1 MPFMLPLRF
10 LPLIQTSSVQRH
22 FSRSINHSVAG
33 GRKKKKMLGLGSVR
47 ILPEVVFGCRSWE
60 FLLPGSCKQTLAL
73 SLPPHLPPRFY
84 CQTSRQAAGEQEQ
97 TPLRHSGLICG
108 APLNFC
114 GLQRKAAPCLEG
126 SGCQI
131 SLATSKIAI
140 SGGGALKSEL
150 CGSLALFVC
159 SICLLHQAEM
169 CSFTTDAA
177 RLPEDTWRGSGE
189 PLPVSLGSL
198 GAAELSCAVSGSTW
212 SKFSSFKVLGN
223 RAGND
228 VICFP
233 PLLFPD
239 AVVCLKTRSSLQAG

>member
-1 MPFMLPLRF
+1 
-10 LPLIQTSSVQRH
+10 
-22 FSRSINHSVAG
+22 
-33 GRKKKKMLGLGSVR
+33 MLGLGSVR

-73 SLPPHLPPRFY
+73 SLPPPPTLTFLL
-84 CQTSRQAAGEQEQ
+84 SDISAGEQEQ

-131 SLATSKIAI
+131 SLATSKITI
-140 SGGGALKSEL
+140 SGGGAFKSEL

-159 SICLLHQAEM
+159 SICLLHWAEM
-169 CSFTTDAA
+169 CSFTMDAA
-177 RLPEDTWRGSGE
+177 RLPEDTWQGSGE
-189 PLPVSLGSL
+189 PLPVSPGSL
-198 GAAELSCAVSGSTW
+198 GAAELSCAVSGSAW

-239 AVVCLKTRSSLQAG
+239 AVVFLKTRSSVQAGR